1 MTGDV
6 MTVLH
11 ETAAGAQPL
20 LITTSSELGN
30 RSGGI
35 LRALSTGA
43 LVLVDDNRVGCRA
56 ALMVPPQLIP
66 AVLRSLGIDPD
77 SVPDPGTVRD
87 QLV

>member
-1 MTGDV
+1 

-11 ETAAGAQPL
+11 ETAAGSPSL
-20 LITTSSELGN
+20 LITTASELGN

-35 LRALSTGA
+35 LRALSSGA
-43 LVLVDDNRVGCRA
+43 LVLVDDNRAGYRS

-77 SVPDPGTVRD
+77 HVPDPGTVRD

>member
-1 MTGDV
+1 

-11 ETAAGAQPL
+11 ETGTGAPPL
-20 LITTSSELGN
+20 LVTSASELGS

-43 LVLVDDNRVGCRA
+43 LVLVDDNRIGCRA
-56 ALMVPPQLIP
+56 ALLVPPQHIP
-66 AVLRSLGIDPD
+66 AVLAFLGIEGSLPE
-77 SVPDPGTVRD
+77 PGTARD